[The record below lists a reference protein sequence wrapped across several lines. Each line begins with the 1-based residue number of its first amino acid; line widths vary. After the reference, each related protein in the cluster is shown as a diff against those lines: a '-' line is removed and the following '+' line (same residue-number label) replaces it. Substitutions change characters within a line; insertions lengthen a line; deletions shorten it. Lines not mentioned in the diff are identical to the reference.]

1 MLLKISANERTYPMH
16 LFAQILKGIAW
27 ISAEVLMKL
36 VTCNLWVTLKF
47 RIEDFITILS
57 RTWSFMD
64 GSFLKFLQTNEH
76 IPCLRLRKFS
86 KKSPAGL
93 QGYCSN
99 GERVIFRIVTYN
111 ILQRGAKHKVYVNVF
126 LSGET
131 VGPVRSDSV
140 RESRRT

>member
-57 RTWSFMD
+57 RTWSFME
-64 GSFLKFLQTNEH
+64 SPNERTNPMLAFAQIFKE
-76 IPCLRLRKFS
+76 IACRT
-86 KKSPAGL
+86 AGL
-93 QGYCSN
+93 
-99 GERVIFRIVTYN
+99 
-111 ILQRGAKHKVYVNVF
+111 LLKW
-126 LSGET
+126 
-131 VGPVRSDSV
+131 
-140 RESRRT
+140 